1 VSGRALKINYSLESP
16 ATRLP
21 TSNQAEAGLDR
32 MLRDRGHGALMALAR
47 LLARQAAREFVSQ
60 K

>member
-1 VSGRALKINYSLESP
+1 LKIKYSLESP
-16 ATRLP
+16 ATPLP
-21 TSNQAEAGLDR
+21 TGNQAEAGLDR
-32 MLRDRGHGALMALAR
+32 MPPGRGHGALMALAR